1 MGEYICKCGKT
12 FAKNTS
18 AAVTGYRETADCTG
32 CPYLLEYGP
41 QKWDGSGFRLD
52 VQGHECRATK
62 GLIYRTALGGDLTGK
77 NSLHI
82 MSLDF
87 DFLER
92 VSCWIKQHYPGAEL
106 SGTFSRGNIRGTDY
120 EAHGRYSQGIYCAQ
134 NKAGVAAKLALL
146 AKFFD
151 GHGHRLDLSGD
162 AEKAK
167 ILNDIER
174 GKVKRMDYIISK
186 RTSDGRLY
194 ALRNGNFYFYDKA
207 IPMWLPS
214 SWLTQGYEKARG
226 KEEDFTKEDFMQC
239 DPLELV
245 DEWELPCDALEA
257 LERSKSKAQPCQC
270 STCTCTGCH
279 EQCFG
284 NCTDCGAPTT
294 DCNSYQTDGQKIPFG
309 NSAAETGTAPDGRQD
324 ANAAE
329 TAPAGD
335 WTPGGGAWDDSE
347 SMVDSEESEDKV
359 CTQKSPKTAAPA
371 AMPPSPKG
379 QGSPAD
385 AGAAALSPCDAAP
398 ACSAAAFDYSGLD
411 AQTVQDLQLAEREYK
426 TGRKMAEI
434 GLRRMAEAVA
444 MAHEAL
450 CVTIAT
456 KCRNGGGAFIP
467 SEKTFGAW
475 CESVGLNRKAA
486 ERLLNVAELFANS
499 SPNQQKLLQELSP
512 SLLYAAAKPSAPE
525 EAVNLVK
532 SGDIKTHKEY
542 QQLVAQL
549 KQAEAERDD
558 ARREKSELA
567 ADCNRLGLAADKAR
581 SDKRSL
587 MEEINS
593 RERKITE
600 LLNQS
605 EAADQQAEKLRA
617 ELRQAKAALEGVN
630 ADSSVARERADR
642 LAVELAESEAE
653 IAQLKEQLAATPG
666 MIDGHAI
673 DTDEL
678 ERRAEAMAKA
688 KIEEENAKWTQ
699 MVEGLQKQ
707 VKQLQDGTDMPSK
720 IGTAQALIDD
730 ILTGIEADLNWMP
743 INQQKDL
750 RIRCALDDLVES
762 LQEFADNFSKT
773 DFGHGGEPDV

>member
-1 MGEYICKCGKT
+1 MAEYICKCGKT
-12 FAKNTS
+12 FTKNTR
-18 AAVTGYRETADCTG
+18 AAVTGYRNTADCTG

-41 QKWDGSGFRLD
+41 KKWDGSGIRRD
-52 VQGHECRATK
+52 VQGHECRATQ
-62 GLIYRTALGGDLTGK
+62 GLIYRTTLRGDLAGK

-134 NKAGVAAKLALL
+134 NKAGVAAKQALL
-146 AKFFD
+146 AEFFD
-151 GHGHRLDLSGD
+151 GYGHRLDLSGD

-174 GKVKRMDYIISK
+174 GKTKRMDYIISK

-194 ALRNGNFYFYDKA
+194 ALRNGNFYFYDNA
-207 IPMWLPS
+207 TAQWIPSYWLKHE
-214 SWLTQGYEKARG
+214 YEKARG
-226 KEEDFTKEDFMQC
+226 KEPLTKEVFMQC
-239 DPLELV
+239 DPLEPV
-245 DEWELPCDALEA
+245 DEWELPCQALDALE
-257 LERSKSKAQPCQC
+257 RCKNTQPCQC

-294 DCNSYQTDGQKIPFG
+294 DCNIYQTDGQKIPFG
-309 NSAAETGTAPDGRQD
+309 HS
-324 ANAAE
+324 AAE

-347 SMVDSEESEDKV
+347 SMVDSEESEDEV
-359 CTQKSPKTAAPA
+359 CTQKSPKTAAPT
-371 AMPPSPKG
+371 AMPLSPKG

-434 GLRRMAEAVA
+434 GLRRMADAVA
-444 MAHEAL
+444 MAHDAL

-456 KCRNGGGAFIP
+456 KCRNGDGAFVP

-525 EAVNLVK
+525 EAVDLVK

-549 KQAEAERDD
+549 KQAEAERDE

-567 ADCNRLGLAADKAR
+567 ANCNRLGLAADKAR
-581 SDKRSL
+581 ADKHSL

-617 ELRQAKAALEGVN
+617 ELKNKEKELEGARQMAAAVKQRADKWQAEAEAAKQTPVPAVVVDEDEINRRAQEIAEDLTAPLREELAAAKAAATDPEQAELDARN
-630 ADSSVARERADR
+630 AYDSLLLLGRTCQNAWNAVKAQLHKMPEDERSEAIDR
-642 LAVELAESEAE
+642 LNKTLTS
-653 IAQLKEQLAATPG
+653 IQT
-666 MIDGHAI
+666 
-673 DTDEL
+673 
-678 ERRAEAMAKA
+678 EAMKC
-688 KIEEENAKWTQ
+688 
-699 MVEGLQKQ
+699 L
-707 VKQLQDGTDMPSK
+707 
-720 IGTAQALIDD
+720 
-730 ILTGIEADLNWMP
+730 
-743 INQQKDL
+743 
-750 RIRCALDDLVES
+750 
-762 LQEFADNFSKT
+762 
-773 DFGHGGEPDV
+773 